1 MTTAAPFLSR
11 QLGDYLLVAQ
21 LSEDALGTVFRALHA
36 ADERHFVRLR
46 ILRTAELPV
55 GAIEAAV
62 RENAEWTAGLVHHA
76 IVDRAVLDVV
86 DDLPFL
92 TWDET
97 AGWTLDVMLARVRA
111 FGIRIPAEYALLIAE
126 RIAAALEHVHRGA
139 AGAADHPTHHGLL
152 WPGFVSISHDAAVRV
167 GGFGLAEAVFPS
179 LAKPRLAAE
188 VAPYLAP
195 ESRRD
200 AACDPRADVYALG
213 MILAELLTGRR
224 PSASAAPPEL
234 RAGDHRSD
242 ELEAFLRRCLAPR
255 DERFAS
261 AVDAHR
267 EIQRMVTG
275 NPFSLYTANLAL
287 FLYKLLN
294 PESQLATPGGEW
306 ENTNPV
312 VFDPSATL
320 SPGRR
325 SPLETP
331 VQETPV
337 QVEPAAPAAQEAD
350 ASARADASPPT
361 PPVSHG
367 EEKPVEVAAAYEA
380 VQAAAREANAI
391 LEQSDDEV
399 EAAVASIQP
408 VELVAEADRSVV
420 VFRFPDNPV
429 ASVPTP
435 EELGEAI
442 GEERAEAAGPKVVI
456 PREVVASPV
465 RLWATAW
472 TRPAS
477 ALAAAAGLT
486 LGAFLLFSQFREG
499 VALRPRPKAAQPAAA
514 AEAAPVPEMQ
524 PATTIAASAPI
535 AAPVA
540 VVLSG
545 GSVGRVEPAS
555 ARASSTARAGK
566 PVPAASRQPAEDL
579 RLRAALARIEA
590 DRVNAQQAAGDLFGE
605 GRHNEQEGERLLRL
619 REYPAAELAFS
630 RAARL
635 FQQAQEISWE
645 RRLRETDLTNT
656 R

>member
-1 MTTAAPFLSR
+1 
-11 QLGDYLLVAQ
+11 
-21 LSEDALGTVFRALHA
+21 
-36 ADERHFVRLR
+36 
-46 ILRTAELPV
+46 
-55 GAIEAAV
+55 
-62 RENAEWTAGLVHHA
+62 
-76 IVDRAVLDVV
+76 
-86 DDLPFL
+86 
-92 TWDET
+92 
-97 AGWTLDVMLARVRA
+97 
-111 FGIRIPAEYALLIAE
+111 
-126 RIAAALEHVHRGA
+126 
-139 AGAADHPTHHGLL
+139 
-152 WPGFVSISHDAAVRV
+152 
-167 GGFGLAEAVFPS
+167 
-179 LAKPRLAAE
+179 
-188 VAPYLAP
+188 
-195 ESRRD
+195 
-200 AACDPRADVYALG
+200 
-213 MILAELLTGRR
+213 ILAELLTGRR

-234 RAGDHRSD
+234 RAGDPRSD

-294 PESQLATPGGEW
+294 PESQMATPSQGVEW

-320 SPGRR
+320 AARR
-325 SPLETP
+325 SAALETP
-331 VQETPV
+331 LQD
-337 QVEPAAPAAQEAD
+337 EPAASAASEAD
-350 ASARADASPPT
+350 ASARADSSPSE
-361 PPVSHG
+361 PPVSNV
-367 EEKPVEVAAAYEA
+367 EEKPVEIAAAYEA
-380 VQAAAREANAI
+380 VQAAALGANAI
-391 LEQSDDEV
+391 LEQSDEEV

-408 VELVAEADRSVV
+408 VELVPEADRSVV

-429 ASVPTP
+429 ASVPAP
-435 EELGEAI
+435 DELAEAI
-442 GEERAEAAGPKVVI
+442 GEGRAEATGPKVVI

-499 VALRPRPKAAQPAAA
+499 VALRPRSRAAEPVAAA
-514 AEAAPVPEMQ
+514 APAPEP
-524 PATTIAASAPI
+524 PANTIAASVPI

-540 VVLSG
+540 VVLSR
-545 GSVGRVEPAS
+545 SVGRVEPAS
-555 ARASSTARAGK
+555 AKSSPGARAGRS
-566 PVPAASRQPAEDL
+566 VPAASRQPAEDL
-579 RLRAALARIEA
+579 RLRAALARIDA
-590 DRVNAQQAAGDLFGE
+590 DRVNAQQSAGDLFGE

>member
-11 QLGDYLLVAQ
+11 QLGDYLLVAR

-46 ILRTAELPV
+46 ILHTSELPV
-55 GAIEAAV
+55 EAIEAAV
-62 RENAEWTAGLVHHA
+62 RENAEWTAHLAHHA

-86 DDLPFL
+86 DGLPFL

-139 AGAADHPTHHGLL
+139 ADTAGAPTHHGLL

-167 GGFGLAEAVFPS
+167 GGFGLAEAVLPS

-195 ESRRD
+195 ESRSDSR
-200 AACDPRADVYALG
+200 CDPRADVYALG

-234 RAGDHRSD
+234 RAGDPRSD

-255 DERFAS
+255 EERFAS

-294 PESQLATPGGEW
+294 PESQMAASSQGVEW

-320 SPGRR
+320 SARR
-325 SPLETP
+325 SDPLETP
-331 VQETPV
+331 LPQE
-337 QVEPAAPAAQEAD
+337 EPPPPALQP
-350 ASARADASPPT
+350 ASS
-361 PPVSHG
+361 V
-367 EEKPVEVAAAYEA
+367 EEKPVEIPAAYEA
-380 VQAAAREANAI
+380 DQAAALEANAI
-391 LEQSDDEV
+391 LEQSDAEV
-399 EAAVASIQP
+399 EAAVESIQP

-420 VFRFPDNPV
+420 VFRFPDNPI
-429 ASVPTP
+429 ASASDSG
-435 EELGEAI
+435 EMAEAI
-442 GEERAEAAGPKVVI
+442 AEEAAGPKVVI
-456 PREVVASPV
+456 PREVVQSPV

-499 VALRPRPKAAQPAAA
+499 VALRPRPRPAEPVAAA
-514 AEAAPVPEMQ
+514 APAPALVRAPEP
-524 PATTIAASAPI
+524 PAGTVAASVPV

-540 VVLSG
+540 VMLSS

-555 ARASSTARAGK
+555 ARASSARAGK